1 MKKLGGGGGGWKAL
15 YAILRTV
22 ASFVKELS
30 AECLQI
36 DSPYSCGC
44 RRPLRRR
51 GVRTC
56 PACFVLRGEKQTNW
70 TKTSEGLG
78 WEMERLES

>member
-1 MKKLGGGGGGWKAL
+1 MSKVYAEMRGLKGAL
-15 YAILRTV
+15 FQITCRRVFVTEL
-22 ASFVKELS
+22 SFV
-30 AECLQI
+30 QI

-70 TKTSEGLG
+70 TKTSGGLG
-78 WEMERLES
+78 WEMKRLDS